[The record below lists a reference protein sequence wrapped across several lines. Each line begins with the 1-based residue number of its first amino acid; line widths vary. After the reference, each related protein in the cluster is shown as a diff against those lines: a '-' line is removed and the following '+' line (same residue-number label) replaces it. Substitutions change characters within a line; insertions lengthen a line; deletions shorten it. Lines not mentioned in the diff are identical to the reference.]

1 MHNNQIDSDLINSPH
16 RIPVYS
22 GEILPIHEGNDFY
35 INHYML
41 KSEQDVRQK
50 CMKGH
55 VWNIETAKKIMS
67 NIDRSARLIL
77 QKYNTADTEDC
88 FILKYAD
95 QIKAKIVN

>member
-1 MHNNQIDSDLINSPH
+1 
-16 RIPVYS
+16 
-22 GEILPIHEGNDFY
+22 
-35 INHYML
+35 
-41 KSEQDVRQK
+41 
-50 CMKGH
+50 MKGH